1 MTEDFKPY
9 LDAVIKSGDRTRNFI
24 YVMVLINFCVL
35 AATLN
40 GVAPNWDDTR
50 LDTLDIALNCSI
62 SKRTDGACA
71 TALEYANTRGF
82 HNLIDQSD
90 SLTNQETVRQL
101 RVRIDRY
108 QQRDVDEN
116 SFNIP
121 LFNVPLDVN
130 DLWIL
135 SGLLNCYVMFFVVA
149 CLDREHEDLVLATAR
164 AKENKDLE
172 LLMASQIL
180 AKSVDQLWRI
190 PLDKIFKLSIVIAP
204 SLFHIIVCYKFFRA
218 YRVLYDLIGMASAW
232 TILTL
237 CTVTLLVLLRFSW
250 RAVRK
255 ARQIDRT
262 VTVLEAKCEDVA
274 HLS

>member
-1 MTEDFKPY
+1 MTDDFKPY

-50 LDTLDIALNCSI
+50 LATLDIALNCLI
-62 SKRTDGACA
+62 SKSTDSACA
-71 TALEYANTRGF
+71 NALEYANIRGF
-82 HNLIDQSD
+82 DNLAPDNPTD
-90 SLTNQETVRQL
+90 KEAERQL

-108 QQRDVDEN
+108 QQRTVEEN

-121 LFNVPLDVN
+121 LFNVPLDVD

-149 CLDREHEDLVLATAR
+149 CLDREHGDLVLAATR
-164 AKENKDLE
+164 AKENTDIE
-172 LLMASQIL
+172 LLIASQL
-180 AKSVDQLWRI
+180 LTDPADQLWRI
-190 PLDKIFKLSIVIAP
+190 PLGQIFKSSIVIAP
-204 SLFHIIVCYKFFRA
+204 SLFHLVVCYKFVRA
-218 YRVLYDLIGMASAW
+218 YRVLYDLIGVASAW
-232 TILTL
+232 MVLTL
-237 CTVTLLVLLRFSW
+237 CMVTLLVLLRFSW

-255 ARQIDRT
+255 ARQIDRI
-262 VTVLEAKCEDVA
+262 VTELEATHESVA
-274 HLS
+274 HPW